1 MQQNRIAFL
10 ESSFSGTGNE
20 AIRCAKR
27 LGHHVTLITRDVDLY
42 RRAGRGFDESLIDQV
57 ITCDTEDAETVA
69 SMVTRYGGV
78 DALLTVS
85 EWHVVV
91 TAKTAALLRLAGA
104 DPGAVMAAR
113 DKSRTR
119 ALCSA
124 SGVPIPAYHRL
135 TDAVL
140 PPAFPMPCVI
150 KPVDGA
156 LSSGV
161 KLCRTDEEARQ
172 HIQALLDRCAEPNER
187 GQRRT
192 PAVLIEEYLVGPEF
206 SVETLTYEGR
216 THIVAIT
223 QKLLSS
229 PPMFVETGHVVPAAL
244 PEPTWQA
251 CADLVRDALAAI
263 GYEFGA
269 AHVELRVTASGPKL
283 IEINCRPAGD
293 LITHLVTLAS
303 GVDLI
308 TELLGMHLG
317 QAPRLTPERRDAAA
331 IVFLPS
337 QDGVVDRLEGMPR
350 ALAGPGVSDVSLYV
364 GEGAELVAAGSNSD
378 RLGHVIA
385 VGPDP
390 EAALGRAQAAAGQV
404 RVSYREVQVSAAV

>member
-10 ESSFSGTGNE
+10 ESSLSGTGNE
-20 AIRCAKR
+20 AIRTAKR
-27 LGHHVTLITRDVDLY
+27 LGHHVTLITRDLDYY
-42 RRAGRGFDESLIDQV
+42 RQAGRGFDEALIDQV
-57 ITCDTEDAETVA
+57 IICDTDDAETVA
-69 SMVTRYGGV
+69 SAVTRHGGA
-78 DALLTVS
+78 DALLTMS

-91 TAKTAALLRLAGA
+91 TAQAAARLRLVGA
-104 DPGAVMAAR
+104 DPDAVRAAR

-135 TDAVL
+135 TNAVL
-140 PPAFPMPCVI
+140 PPAFPLPCVI

-161 KLCRTDEEARQ
+161 KLCRTGEEARQ
-172 HIQALLDRCAEPNER
+172 HTQALLDQCAEPNER

-206 SVETLTYEGR
+206 SVETLTYQGR
-216 THIVAIT
+216 THVVAIT
-223 QKLLSS
+223 QKLLS
-229 PPMFVETGHVVPAAL
+229 PPPLFFETGHVVPAAL

-251 CADLVRDALAAI
+251 CADLVRAALAAI

-269 AHVELRVTASGPKL
+269 AHVELRVTAAGPKL

-293 LITHLVTLAS
+293 LITHLATLAS
-303 GVDLI
+303 GVDLVA
-308 TELLGMHLG
+308 ELIDMHLG
-317 QAPRLTPERRDAAA
+317 RAPRLTPDRSDAAA

-337 QDGVVDRLEGMPR
+337 REGVVDRIEGMSQ
-350 ALAGPGVSDVSLYV
+350 ALAGPGVSTVSLYV
-364 GEGAELVAAGSNSD
+364 GEGAELAATGSNSD

-390 EAALGRAQAAAGQV
+390 EVALGRAQAAAGQV
-404 RVSYREVQVSAAV
+404 QVSYREVEVSAAV